1 MTMRGL
7 ILILVMLNLGAGAW
21 WFWHTP
27 PGTQTEA
34 PEPDSGIARLQLV
47 TEADSAP
54 RAESEASATMPAT
67 PANPASASASASA
80 PAPADAAQPAA
91 EAAVAEVTPPPPA
104 TARCVR
110 FGPFADAAA
119 LAAAETTLRPLV
131 RQLRRSES
139 PAARGRGWRVLLPP
153 AADRAA
159 AQAAADKLKAAG
171 FSDSFI
177 VGSGAEANS
186 IALGRF
192 STEDRARAH
201 ADNLR
206 RAGFEARAEPLGDA
220 SPQRWL
226 DAVAEAGFDI
236 AGARRRSGAAL
247 AREIACPAAG

>member
-27 PGTQTEA
+27 PGAETEA

-47 TEADSAP
+47 TEAGSAP
-54 RAESEASATMPAT
+54 RARPAGTETAAATPAT
-67 PANPASASASASA
+67 PANHA

-91 EAAVAEVTPPPPA
+91 QAVAEVTTPPPA
-104 TARCVR
+104 AARCVR

-131 RQLRRSES
+131 SQLRRSES
-139 PAARGRGWRVLLPP
+139 PAASGRGWRVLLPP

-226 DAVAEAGFDI
+226 DAVAEAGFDV

-247 AREIACPAAG
+247 ARDIACPASG

>member
-7 ILILVMLNLGAGAW
+7 LLILVMLNLGAGAW

-27 PGTQTEA
+27 PGAETEA

-47 TEADSAP
+47 TEAGSAP
-54 RAESEASATMPAT
+54 RARPSGPEAATTTPAT
-67 PANPASASASASA
+67 PADPAS
-80 PAPADAAQPAA
+80 ADAAQPAA
-91 EAAVAEVTPPPPA
+91 QTAVAETPTPPPA
-104 TARCVR
+104 AARCVR

-139 PAARGRGWRVLLPP
+139 PAASGRGWRVLLPP

-201 ADNLR
+201 AENLR
-206 RAGFEARAEPLGDA
+206 RAGFEARAEPLGDG

-226 DAVAEAGFDI
+226 DAVAEAGFDVV
-236 AGARRRSGAAL
+236 GARRRSGAAL
-247 AREIACPAAG
+247 ARDIACPAAG